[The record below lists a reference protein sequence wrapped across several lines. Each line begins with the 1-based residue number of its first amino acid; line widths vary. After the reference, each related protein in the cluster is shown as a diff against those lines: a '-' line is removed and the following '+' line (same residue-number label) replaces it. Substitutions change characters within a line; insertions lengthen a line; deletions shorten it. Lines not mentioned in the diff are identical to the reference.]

1 VTALGIRREV
11 ILVRDKIIYV
21 IAGSN
26 GAGKTTFARKF
37 LPEYAK
43 CSNFVNADLI
53 AQGLSP
59 FDPKKAALK
68 AGKLVL
74 QQIREFADRGICFGF
89 ETTLS
94 GKSYVKLLQEL
105 KRKGYN
111 IHLFFLWLP
120 DTELAIARIKDR
132 VSEGGHNVP
141 DTDVCRRFYRG
152 ISNFF
157 NLYKSLL
164 TSWMLFN
171 NSGIKPELIAKEER
185 GRIEII
191 DPGLFDKIQKM

>member
-1 VTALGIRREV
+1 V
-11 ILVRDKIIYV
+11 KNKNIYI

-59 FDPKKAALK
+59 FDPSKAALK

-74 QQIREFADRGICFGF
+74 RQIREFSDYGISFGF

-94 GKSYVKLLQEL
+94 GKSYVRLLREL
-105 KRKGYN
+105 KRKGYKL
-111 IHLFFLWLP
+111 HLFFIWIP

-132 VSEGGHNVP
+132 VSAGGHNVP
-141 DTDVCRRFYRG
+141 NDDVRRRFERS
-152 ISNFF
+152 INNFF
-157 NLYKSLL
+157 NLYAPLL
-164 TSWMLFN
+164 STWMLFN
-171 NSGIKPELIAKEER
+171 NAGMQPELIAKKEN
-185 GRIEII
+185 GHVKIVNKI
-191 DPGLFDKIQKM
+191 LFDNINKMKGSVQ